1 MQWKFAILVLAL
13 TALACNLGAPSQTVP
28 EVLPL
33 PTLEAS
39 PATETPP
46 PVTKTPQPTPLP
58 TETSTPIPPPTNSL
72 LANENRIKFASG
84 GTWAEVGTHLEGNQE
99 IRYVVSAM
107 EGQVMSV
114 SVRQSWPFMVEVA
127 SPSSDPL
134 IDPNVEYPFWRGILP
149 TTGDYTILVK
159 THATGDFTLR
169 VAVNPPGEPY
179 QYFNYADPRHLYTLR
194 YSDEFAPFEN
204 VPAGDFKGTPGLVLG
219 LIRPDFLSPVTN
231 LVEAYFLFSVM
242 DDAQTVSTCTQ
253 PLPQLESVTGQE
265 TINGYFFTQSEAV
278 GVGAG
283 NIYDQV
289 IYRTVYNGICYEAVF
304 YMHSG
309 NIGNYTPGAVIE
321 FDRNEL
327 VQKFEGILATFTV
340 P

>member
-13 TALACNLGAPSQTVP
+13 TVLACNLGAPSQNAP
-28 EVLPL
+28 EVLPS
-33 PTLEAS
+33 PTLEAA

-46 PVTKTPQPTPLP
+46 PVTVTPQPTPLP
-58 TETSTPIPPPTNSL
+58 TKTSTPIPPPTNNL
-72 LANENRIKFASG
+72 LANENRIKFAPG
-84 GTWAEVGTHLEGNQE
+84 GTWAEVGTHLEGNRE
-99 IRYVVSAM
+99 IRYVLSAM
-107 EGQVMSV
+107 EGQIMSV
-114 SVRQSWPFMVEVA
+114 SVRQSWPFIVEVA
-127 SPSSDPL
+127 SPSGPL
-134 IDPNVEYPFWRGILP
+134 IDPNVEHPFWRGILP

-169 VAVNPPGEPY
+169 VAVNPPGAAY
-179 QYFNYADPRHLYTLR
+179 QYFDYTDPRHLYTLR
-194 YSDEFAPFEN
+194 YSDEFAPLEN
-204 VPAGDFKGTPGLVLG
+204 LPAGDFKGTPELVLG

-231 LVEAYFLFSVM
+231 LGEAYFLFSVM

-253 PLPQLESVTGQE
+253 PLPQLETVIGQK
-265 TINGYFFTQSEAV
+265 TINGYIFTQSEAV

-289 IYRTVYNGICYEAVF
+289 IYRTVYNSICYEAVF

-309 NIGNYTPGAVIE
+309 NIGNYTPGTVIE

>member
-1 MQWKFAILVLAL
+1 MQWKFAILALAL
-13 TALACNLGAPSQTVP
+13 TVLACSLGVPSQTVP
-28 EVLPL
+28 EIVPS
-33 PTLEAS
+33 PTLEFS
-39 PATETPP
+39 PATETP
-46 PVTKTPQPTPLP
+46 TPIIITAQPTPLP
-58 TETSTPIPPPTNSL
+58 TGTSTPIPLPTNNL
-72 LANENRIKFASG
+72 LADENRIKFASG
-84 GTWAEVGTHLEGNQE
+84 GPWAEVGTHLEGNQE
-99 IRYVVSAM
+99 IRYVLSAM
-107 EGQVMSV
+107 EGQIMSI
-114 SVRQSWPFMVEVA
+114 SVRQSWPFIVEVT

-134 IDPNVEYPFWRGILP
+134 IDPSVEYPFWRGILP

-169 VAVNPPGEPY
+169 VAVNPPEEPY
-179 QYFNYADPRHLYTLR
+179 QYFDYSDPQHLYTLH
-194 YSDEFAPFEN
+194 YTDEFAPFEN
-204 VPAGDFKGTPGLVLG
+204 VPAGDFKGNPELVLG

-242 DDAQTVSTCTQ
+242 DDAQTVNTCTQ
-253 PLPQLESVTGQE
+253 PLSPLETITGQK
-265 TINGYFFTQSEAV
+265 TINGYDFTQSEAF
-278 GVGAG
+278 GVAAG
-283 NIYDQV
+283 NNYDQV
-289 IYRTVYNGICYEAVF
+289 IYRTVYNNICYEAVF